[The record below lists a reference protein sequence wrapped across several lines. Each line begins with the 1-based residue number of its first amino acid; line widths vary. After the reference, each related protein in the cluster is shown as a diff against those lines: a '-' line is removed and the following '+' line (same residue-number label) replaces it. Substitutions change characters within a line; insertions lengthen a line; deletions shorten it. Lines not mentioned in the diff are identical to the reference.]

1 MKIYK
6 QEIFLTNLKK
16 KKKKKK
22 EYIQVM
28 DVSNYY
34 KYSSNYKLVQ
44 HLKIIY
50 LISEVNMDYLS

>member
-6 QEIFLTNLKK
+6 QEIFLTNLK

>member
-22 EYIQVM
+22 IL
-28 DVSNYY
+28 
-34 KYSSNYKLVQ
+34 KKKKKKKKKRIYSGYGCVQ
-44 HLKIIY
+44 L
-50 LISEVNMDYLS
+50 L